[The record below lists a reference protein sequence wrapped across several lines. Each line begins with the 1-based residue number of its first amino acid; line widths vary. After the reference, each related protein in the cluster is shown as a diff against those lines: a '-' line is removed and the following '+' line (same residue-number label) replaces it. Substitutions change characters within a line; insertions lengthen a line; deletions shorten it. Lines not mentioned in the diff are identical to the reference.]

1 MVGVF
6 CLLSDFLVISY
17 KFFFLTNPLVSNIFL
32 LTLSIFFSRHDLS
45 VLYWVFKTN
54 LPLSMVSIL
63 VVNLL
68 YTVVSNTIY
77 YLTYLNQG
85 RRSEGTVLSLSISIF
100 STSAFKSAKAG
111 FAVELDISI
120 TVRPFTSAFIT

>member
-1 MVGVF
+1 
-6 CLLSDFLVISY
+6 
-17 KFFFLTNPLVSNIFL
+17 
-32 LTLSIFFSRHDLS
+32 
-45 VLYWVFKTN
+45 
-54 LPLSMVSIL
+54 MVSIL

-100 STSAFKSAKAG
+100 STSAFKSAKVG
-111 FAVELDISI
+111 FAVELDISV